1 MRVWPRGQAEVEK
14 PAMPLD
20 VELLDGRVRL
30 EGYELR
36 VVELPGGPV
45 LELTLGWLPS
55 APLSETLKVSLRLVD
70 AEGTPLTDAAGRPI
84 AEDRFPIRQAA
95 LSRDWL
101 PGELVRDVH
110 YLPMPPEAGMAAIL
124 QVIVYDADTVVEE
137 GRVELPLPAR

>member
-1 MRVWPRGQAEVEK
+1 M
-14 PAMPLD
+14 
-20 VELLDGRVRL
+20 
-30 EGYELR
+30 R

-70 AEGTPLTDAAGRPI
+70 AEGTLVTEAAGRPVV
-84 AEDRFPIRQAA
+84 EDHFPIRQAA

-110 YLPMPPEAGMAAIL
+110 YLPMPPEAGMAASL